1 MFSLSTHSAIDE
13 IPAAD
18 WNRLA
23 GTDAPFLRHEFLL
36 ALERHG
42 CVGPAV
48 GLGPAAPGPARRA
61 GRPGRGGPLL
71 PQVQLLR
78 GVRLRL
84 GLGGRLCPR
93 RAALLPQ
100 AGGGLALHPRHRG
113 AHPDRGR
120 PAPRGLLPP
129 PCSAGAVD
137 LAERLGVSSLHWL
150 FTAEDETAWA
160 QQQGLMRRLG
170 CQFHWH
176 NAGYGSFDDFL
187 GAFSAPKRKNVKRER
202 RRVAEAG
209 IRFRRLLGSEVSAAE
224 WELFH
229 RLYCDTFDK
238 RGGYPTLTLPFFREI
253 GQTMGEQMLLVL
265 AYQGHGRLVA
275 AAFNLLGSRT
285 LYGRHWGCFADFHSL
300 HFEACYYQ
308 GLDYCIRRGLER
320 FEPGAQGEH
329 KVSRGF
335 LPTPTWSAHWIGDS
349 GFRNGIGRFLRLET
363 ESMQDYIADM
373 TARSPFRTQGSGPDA
388 T

>member
-1 MFSLSTHSAIDE
+1 M
-13 IPAAD
+13 
-18 WNRLA
+18 
-23 GTDAPFLRHEFLL
+23 
-36 ALERHG
+36 
-42 CVGPAV
+42 
-48 GLGPAAPGPARRA
+48 
-61 GRPGRGGPLL
+61 
-71 PQVQLLR
+71 
-78 GVRLRL
+78 
-84 GLGGRLCPR
+84 
-93 RAALLPQ
+93 
-100 AGGGLALHPRHRG
+100 
-113 AHPDRGR
+113 
-120 PAPRGLLPP
+120 
-129 PCSAGAVD
+129 
-137 LAERLGVSSLHWL
+137 
-150 FTAEDETAWA
+150 
-160 QQQGLMRRLG
+160 
-170 CQFHWH
+170 
-176 NAGYGSFDDFL
+176 
-187 GAFSAPKRKNVKRER
+187 
-202 RRVAEAG
+202 AEAG

-265 AYQGHGRLVA
+265 AYQGTDLDRGLVA

-308 GLDYCIRRGLER
+308 GLDYCISRGLER

-335 LPTPTWSAHWIGDS
+335 LPTPTWSAHWIGDP
-349 GFRNGIGRFLRLET
+349 GFRNGIERFLRLET

-373 TARSPFRTQGSGPDA
+373 TARSPFRTQGPGPDA